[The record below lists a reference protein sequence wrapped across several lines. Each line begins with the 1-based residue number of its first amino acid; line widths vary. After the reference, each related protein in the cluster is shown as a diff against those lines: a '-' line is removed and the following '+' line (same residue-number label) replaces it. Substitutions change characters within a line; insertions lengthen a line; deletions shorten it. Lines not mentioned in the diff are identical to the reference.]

1 MNRPT
6 DRPLE
11 TMARLGYGARGAV
24 YCLVGGLAV
33 LAALGSGGRTGGSRS
48 ALRSLLDEP
57 FGKVLLA
64 VVALGLACFAAW
76 RIVEAITDADRNG
89 SSGKGLAIRAAHM
102 LSGAIYA
109 GLALSAV
116 DLALGWGGRGG
127 DDKSARDWTAW
138 LLDKPFGQWLV
149 AIVGLGV
156 IGTGL
161 GYMWK
166 AWRGDVM
173 QRLAVAGDTRRWALL
188 MGRLG
193 FAARGV
199 VFVLAGGFLVLAG
212 LHGNSAEA
220 KGLGGAL
227 KSLQVQPYG
236 WVLLGLTA
244 AGLFAFGVFGFVQA
258 RYRRIEAPDIGEA
271 AAAAA
276 RGVRS
281 LRP

>member
-1 MNRPT
+1 
-6 DRPLE
+6 
-11 TMARLGYGARGAV
+11 
-24 YCLVGGLAV
+24 
-33 LAALGSGGRTGGSRS
+33 
-48 ALRSLLDEP
+48 
-57 FGKVLLA
+57 
-64 VVALGLACFAAW
+64 
-76 RIVEAITDADRNG
+76 
-89 SSGKGLAIRAAHM
+89 
-102 LSGAIYA
+102 
-109 GLALSAV
+109 
-116 DLALGWGGRGG
+116 
-127 DDKSARDWTAW
+127 
-138 LLDKPFGQWLV
+138 
-149 AIVGLGV
+149 
-156 IGTGL
+156 
-161 GYMWK
+161 
-166 AWRGDVM
+166 M

-199 VFVLAGGFLVLAG
+199 VFVLGGGFLVLAG